1 MKKAFLAV
9 LCAAAMIPASVAP
22 AMATP
27 NPARHLPQGFD
38 LQAHRGGKAETTESS
53 LAAYEHALTLGVTT
67 LELDISLSKDGK
79 PMIWHDMTIQKK
91 KGRDTAPAFPND
103 PAYPY
108 VGKFIT
114 ELTFQQLRTVRC
126 DKFQEEYK
134 DTLHRVPGAT
144 IYTLDEL
151 FTMVNKK
158 ATYPVYFNIET
169 KVVPVKESDA
179 KAYRT
184 MKTIVDTARRHKV
197 LNRVMLQSFDWRTLA
212 MVRKYAPSVPTVML
226 FGRIHWVP
234 FTPMSGPVS
243 YLEVGGDIIKA
254 AKQLNAQVLS
264 PDYGSA
270 NDLYANAAF
279 CTRAHKAGLK
289 VVPYTV
295 DSEEAMR
302 NQIKAGADG
311 IITNYPSRGMKVAR
325 EMKKL

>member
-1 MKKAFLAV
+1 
-9 LCAAAMIPASVAP
+9 MIPALWHPRWLPPTRHVTSPKGSICRLTVVARRRP
-22 AMATP
+22 PKVLSPPTNTP
-27 NPARHLPQGFD
+27 SPW
-38 LQAHRGGKAETTESS
+38 
-53 LAAYEHALTLGVTT
+53 GVTT
-67 LELDISLSKDGK
+67 SELEISLSKDGK

-91 KGRDTAPAFPND
+91 KCRDTAPAFPND

-226 FGRIHWVP
+226 FGRIHW
-234 FTPMSGPVS
+234 
-243 YLEVGGDIIKA
+243 
-254 AKQLNAQVLS
+254 
-264 PDYGSA
+264 
-270 NDLYANAAF
+270 
-279 CTRAHKAGLK
+279 GLL
-289 VVPYTV
+289 P
-295 DSEEAMR
+295 R
-302 NQIKAGADG
+302 
-311 IITNYPSRGMKVAR
+311 
-325 EMKKL
+325 

>member
-1 MKKAFLAV
+1 
-9 LCAAAMIPASVAP
+9 
-22 AMATP
+22 
-27 NPARHLPQGFD
+27 
-38 LQAHRGGKAETTESS
+38 
-53 LAAYEHALTLGVTT
+53 
-67 LELDISLSKDGK
+67 
-79 PMIWHDMTIQKK
+79 
-91 KGRDTAPAFPND
+91 
-103 PAYPY
+103 
-108 VGKFIT
+108 
-114 ELTFQQLRTVRC
+114 
-126 DKFQEEYK
+126 
-134 DTLHRVPGAT
+134 
-144 IYTLDEL
+144 
-151 FTMVNKK
+151 
-158 ATYPVYFNIET
+158 
-169 KVVPVKESDA
+169 
-179 KAYRT
+179 
-184 MKTIVDTARRHKV
+184 
-197 LNRVMLQSFDWRTLA
+197 
-212 MVRKYAPSVPTVML
+212 ML